1 MGKDKRL
8 YQLLET
14 KKALEELLHEA
25 VKQVDFY
32 KNRVAE
38 YTVKL
43 SDLNEII
50 EEMRG
55 GKRK

>member
-8 YQLLET
+8 CQLLET
-14 KKALEELLHEA
+14 KKALEKLLHKA
-25 VKQVDFY
+25 ILQVDFY
-32 KNRVAE
+32 KNRVAD

-43 SDLNEII
+43 SDLNEVI

-55 GKRK
+55 GK

>member
-1 MGKDKRL
+1 MPKNKRL

-55 GKRK
+55 GK

>member
-8 YQLLET
+8 CQLLET
-14 KKALEELLHEA
+14 KKALEELLNEA
-25 VKQVDFY
+25 VKQVEFY
-32 KNRVAE
+32 KGRVAE

-43 SDLNEII
+43 NDLNEII

-55 GKRK
+55 GK